1 MTPERV
7 RSVRAYVAVVALLAA
22 IMTVLAWLHESGHGV
37 QSPDLVGA
45 GVLVLA
51 GLLLE
56 GSSIR
61 LRGGDADGSIAFVV
75 HISAGVLFGAFW
87 AVPIVVLSTLLGQLT
102 KRNPPIKIAF
112 NVCQHVLSMLAA
124 FSVYRLLG
132 GEVQPGYLLPGGLRD
147 SAYVLTQL
155 GALLLGVLSYI
166 AVNSVSVSGVVGLS
180 SGRSPVTVW
189 KTNTLWVIAY
199 DLVATFPALLV
210 CYLYL
215 RFSTGNPWDRVWF
228 LAVIAG
234 LAFVRHIY
242 VKLNLVQSLS
252 DERNRALEQLE
263 QNVRDVLT
271 LMVKSIEARD
281 PYTSGHSRR
290 VGAMSKAIA
299 IEYGL
304 PPEEVE
310 KVENAALL
318 HDIGKIHAE
327 FAPLLAKDGRLTP
340 EEWEIMKTHSV
351 RSSELVA
358 LFAPFR
364 GDVERI
370 VRHHHERWDGKGYP
384 DSIAQEDIPLGSRII
399 MIADTIDAMT
409 TDRPYRKALS
419 FEVVV
424 AELQKYRGVQFDPSL
439 VESTVNSMTVRRF
452 VSEPEFRQEQ
462 SEGPASKVFAKAPLR
477 SASSFWEAA
486 TAAASSN
493 RDR

>member
-1 MTPERV
+1 MNTRILPV
-7 RSVRAYVAVVALLAA
+7 RLYVGAVALLATA
-22 IMTVLAWLHESGHGV
+22 AVYLSWRYELESGL

-45 GVLVLA
+45 AVLVLA

-56 GSSIR
+56 GSSIK

-87 AVPIVVLSTLLGQLT
+87 AVPIVVLSTLLGQIT
-102 KRNPPIKIAF
+102 KRNPPIKVLF

-132 GEVQPGYLLPGGLRD
+132 GEVQPGYLLPGGIRD

-155 GALLLGVLSYI
+155 GALLVGVLGYI
-166 AVNSVSVSGVVGLS
+166 GVNSIAVSGVVGLS
-180 SGRSPVTVW
+180 SGRSPISVW

-215 RFSTGNPWDRVWF
+215 RFNTGNPWDRIWF

-263 QNVRDVLT
+263 QNVRDVLA

-299 IEYGL
+299 VEFGL
-304 PPEEVE
+304 PPEEVDRI
-310 KVENAALL
+310 ENAALL

-351 RSSELVA
+351 RSQELVA

-364 GDVERI
+364 GEVEKI

-384 DSIAQEDIPLGSRII
+384 DGVAGENIPMGSRVI

-409 TDRPYRKALS
+409 TDRPYRKALG
-419 FEVVV
+419 FDVVV
-424 AELQKYRGVQFDPSL
+424 AELQKYRGIQFDPVL
-439 VESTVNSMTVRRF
+439 VEATIRSMTVRRF
-452 VSEPEFRQEQ
+452 ISEPEFREEQ
-462 SEGPASKVFAKAPLR
+462 STGIGSKVFAKGPLR
-477 SASSFWEAA
+477 STNSFWEGAQV
-486 TAAASSN
+486 TAQPGSPG
-493 RDR
+493 